1 MRFLT
6 SVIAVSSTEVDM
18 LAVSI
23 RIEGSSLVA
32 RPRLRV
38 MQGPPLSIHSAHP
51 RHTLSSWPMSC
62 LRVQRKLCGTDAIFN
77 ESKQE
82 FISRFRDFHAPQWLI
97 QKLLDVSI
105 SSNARPRNSNTQWIV
120 LGFHPGLDRVSR
132 AVRCYLADPTMAILW
147 TWAFNTPMPKFAV
160 AWKSQ
165 LPAAAAIVQR

>member
-1 MRFLT
+1 M

-23 RIEGSSLVA
+23 RIEGMSLVA

-51 RHTLSSWPMSC
+51 RHTLSSWPTAC
-62 LRVQRKLCGTDAIFN
+62 LRAQRKLCCTDAIFS
-77 ESKQE
+77 ESKCE
-82 FISRFRDFHAPQWLI
+82 FINIFRDFHAPQWLI
-97 QKLLDVSI
+97 NKLLNVSI
-105 SSNARPRNSNTQWIV
+105 SNEVSARACNSDVQWLV
-120 LGFHPGLDRVSR
+120 LGFHPGLERISR
-132 AVRCYLADPTMAILW
+132 AIRCYVAAPTMAILW
-147 TWAFNTPMPKFAV
+147 TWAFGKPIPRFAV